1 MLLEHQ
7 DLHKKKSNT
16 EHFAVKTI
24 KITWHNLSL
33 FPSLSL
39 SLLGGVK
46 IANFGTKYYLNNHLF
61 LATDIPLVVHAIF
74 KLGII

>member
-1 MLLEHQ
+1 MLFEHQ
-7 DLHKKKSNT
+7 DLHKKISNT

-33 FPSLSL
+33 SPSLSGWV
-39 SLLGGVK
+39 GGGWG
-46 IANFGTKYYLNNHLF
+46 IANFGAKYYLNNHLF
-61 LATDIPLVVHAIF
+61 LATDIQLVVHAIF